1 MKKLILLSLFIT
13 FMASAMTADQLKEN
27 ALKACDTQAAEM
39 PEESRDLILKSCKC
53 YANNTDYEAVL
64 ANVDD
69 PEKLQADAIAVA
81 TQCQKEM

>member
-1 MKKLILLSLFIT
+1 
-13 FMASAMTADQLKEN
+13 
-27 ALKACDTQAAEM
+27 M
-39 PEESRDLILKSCKC
+39 PKESRDLVLKSCKC